1 MLCPSWSLYR
11 VGRLAAI
18 PTGMLSVNTN
28 IMHPMIKAEELG
40 NMVLRAQV

>member
-1 MLCPSWSLYR
+1 MLCPSWSSYK

-18 PTGMLSVNTN
+18 PTRMLSVNTN

-40 NMVLRAQV
+40 TMVLRAQV